1 MVADFDLVGN
11 ITYESTFFFTTA
23 QRVVPPEAICAE
35 GSLGCAQTAVFFI
48 QHAIK
53 FPDVVHAGKPHP
65 HNEISQAQV
74 AHDNFWDFLLLTTER
89 DYIVM

>member
-1 MVADFDLVGN
+1 MGHWADWVRAWMGVAQ
-11 ITYESTFFFTTA
+11 I
-23 QRVVPPEAICAE
+23 P
-35 GSLGCAQTAVFFI
+35 VFFI
-48 QHAIK
+48 QDATK

-65 HNEISQAQV
+65 HNEIPQAQT